1 MRPEVV
7 KFGRRERKVETKV
20 SFRLRSA
27 VQLPFNGSCDLYVI
41 EERPIRPR
49 RRELIYLRSVQRSLF
64 PFKRALRSQSSV
76 KPMFRSKS
84 FIVRFERKHIEI
96 RSNIGSEDLNTKVN
110 LIRRFV
116 SKGCKVTV
124 LAKFSKFAT
133 SINAYETFVNN
144 LKVVLHQVGT
154 SVLGPTHSVGGS
166 VTFSV
171 SGTRMQSC

>member
-1 MRPEVV
+1 M
-7 KFGRRERKVETKV
+7 ERKGETKV

-27 VQLPFNGSCDLYVI
+27 VQTSVQWFV
-41 EERPIRPR
+41 RPLRN
-49 RRELIYLRSVQRSLF
+49 RREDHSAAEAVSTFAF
-64 PFKRALRSQSSV
+64 PFKRALRSQSNV

-84 FIVRFERKHIEI
+84 FIGHCERKHIEV
-96 RSNIGSEDLNTKVN
+96 RSNIGSEDLNIKVN

-116 SKGCKVTV
+116 SKSCKVNV

-144 LKVVLHQVGT
+144 LKMGLRQVGA
-154 SVLGPTHSVGGS
+154 SVLVPTHSLGGS